1 MLKFRYIL
9 LLLMCC
15 VQLQYLHSQQEGDI
29 KWWNPVQHS
38 SHVIEG
44 QAWPDKV
51 NQTYDRLPGYAKEK
65 VRKPVWRLSKQSAG
79 LSIRFR
85 TNSNSIMVRY
95 KVEDA
100 LSMPHMPSTGV
111 SGLDLYSKNS
121 NGQWLWYKGAFSFG
135 KTINYNF
142 INLPNDS
149 KVNNQDVEF
158 QLYLPLYNKVAW
170 LEIGVPVNNM
180 FEPMPLNKIK
190 PIVVY
195 GTSIAQGA
203 CASRPGM
210 AWTSVLQRKTDIPV
224 INLGFSGNGKLEKEV
239 IDLIAEIDGQIYI
252 LDCLPNLIPNQNLSL
267 DEVYKR
273 IIISVKELK
282 QKRPDAPILLTE
294 HAGYADSATD
304 FNRSNMVLQ
313 LNTVL
318 QKAFVD
324 MKSAGINEIYLLSK
338 DKIGF
343 GIDSF
348 VDGTHPS
355 DYGMLQYAL
364 AYEKCIRNIITKT
377 KNKK

>member
-1 MLKFRYIL
+1 
-9 LLLMCC
+9 MCC

-85 TNSNSIMVRY
+85 TNANSIMVRY

-100 LSMPHMPSTGV
+100 LSMSHMPATGV

-121 NGQWLWYKGAFSFG
+121 KGQWFWYKGDFSFG
-135 KTINYNF
+135 KTINYKFN
-142 INLPNDS
+142 NLPTDSGGVYAND
-149 KVNNQDVEF
+149 EF
-158 QLYLPLYNKVAW
+158 YLYLPLYNQVKS
-170 LEIGVPVNNM
+170 LEIGVPANRK
-180 FEPMPLNKIK
+180 FELIPLCKER
-190 PIVVY
+190 PIVIY

-210 AWTSVLQRKTDIPV
+210 AWASVLQRKIDIPV
-224 INLGFSGNGKLEKEV
+224 INLGFSGNGRLEKDV
-239 IDLIAEIDGQIYI
+239 IALIAEIDGKIYI
-252 LDCLPNLIPNQNLSL
+252 LDCLPNLIPNKNLSL
-267 DEVYKR
+267 DEVYQR
-273 IIISVKELK
+273 IIISVKDLK
-282 QKRPDAPILLTE
+282 QKRPDVPVLLTE
-294 HAGYADSATD
+294 HAGYADQATNS
-304 FNRSNMVLQ
+304 NRDAMVLE
-313 LNTVL
+313 LNKVIN
-318 QKAFVD
+318 KAFVSL
-324 MKSAGINEIYLLSK
+324 KSEGVDNIYLLSK
-338 DKIGF
+338 DEIGL

-355 DYGMLQYAL
+355 DLGMLQYAL
-364 AYEKCIRNIITKT
+364 AYEKCIRKII
-377 KNKK
+377 NEKKDKK